1 MQLLAFWT
9 IENDTVFIDQRE
21 VAAIA
26 QKSDGSALGN
36 VDANAVGQ
44 NALHAGGLYPGD
56 LLHFAAASVERNA
69 QHAVATVFV
78 KRSKHC
84 FSGYHVVA
92 GDLDLLRLQQK
103 NFRRVQ
109 QKISRDIGNSGK
121 SCGDYQPNENGAVK
135 RKILGSE
142 FFAAD
147 FHRLL
152 AAEIARLIAFG
163 DFRAIGF
170 GVRRGGGSLSVSGP
184 GLPAVHTT
192 TSFSRFTP

>member
-1 MQLLAFWT
+1 MKSLHALFALGARHGVGKSGNDGEMQLLAFWT

-69 QHAVATVFV
+69 QHAVATAFV

-84 FSGYHVVA
+84 S
-92 GDLDLLRLQQK
+92 
-103 NFRRVQ
+103 
-109 QKISRDIGNSGK
+109 
-121 SCGDYQPNENGAVK
+121 
-135 RKILGSE
+135 
-142 FFAAD
+142 
-147 FHRLL
+147 
-152 AAEIARLIAFG
+152 
-163 DFRAIGF
+163 
-170 GVRRGGGSLSVSGP
+170 
-184 GLPAVHTT
+184 
-192 TSFSRFTP
+192 